1 MHSGCIEGWGER
13 GCRRLFAAQTVVIEE
28 VGPGSGVWPKSIWRG
43 CSMAK
48 RDAPNPALLREAAQR
63 IELILTRLA
72 KRAGLVLS
80 RIEAMSRIGHQ

>member
-1 MHSGCIEGWGER
+1 
-13 GCRRLFAAQTVVIEE
+13 
-28 VGPGSGVWPKSIWRG
+28 
-43 CSMAK
+43 MAK